1 MSDEFLFVEKYRPKE
16 IEDCILPEDTKKVF
30 SEILKSGEMPNLLLS
45 GSAGVGKTTIAK
57 VLCNKLNCD
66 YLFINGSNEGRKI
79 DDLRAAIVSFAGTI
93 SLSGGKKVII
103 IDEADY
109 MNPESVQPFLR
120 GFIEEFSS
128 NCRFIFTCN
137 FKNKIIQPLHS
148 RCSVIDFSLKNGV
161 KEQMAIDFM
170 KRCRYILKEENIAF
184 KNDVL
189 AAVINKY
196 FPDFRRVLNELQKY
210 GASGSIDEGLLS
222 SMDGIKIT
230 KLLSMLKSKD
240 FKGMRKWVIENLNN
254 DSHVILRGVYD
265 NIVTSNNNT
274 ILKSESVP
282 PAVLLI
288 ADYQYKSAFAADQEI
303 NLVACLTEL
312 MTLNYK

>member
-1 MSDEFLFVEKYRPKE
+1 MSDEFLFVEKYRPRE

-57 VLCNKLNCD
+57 VLCNKLKCD

-79 DDLRAAIVSFAGTI
+79 DDLRDAIVSFAGTI

-137 FKNKIIQPLHS
+137 FKNKIISPLHS

-170 KRCRYILKEENIAF
+170 KRCQYILKEENITF
-184 KNDVL
+184 KNEVL

-222 SMDGIKIT
+222 SIDGIKIT

-240 FKGMRKWVIENLNN
+240 FKSMRKWVIENLNN
-254 DSHVILRGVYD
+254 DSHVILRAVYD
-265 NIVTSNNNT
+265 NIVTS
-274 ILKSESVP
+274 LKPESVP